1 MSKKKHLYSEETHIV
16 HGIEH
21 SHTPTM
27 DLVPPIH
34 MTSTFRFK
42 DSDHGAGVFDGSA
55 GGYVYTRISNPTV
68 DLFQE
73 KLALLEGG
81 EAAVA
86 TASGMAAIA
95 GTALSLAGPGDN
107 FVACN
112 AVYGGTFALFN
123 NHLRTYHIEPRFIA
137 PCNANTLERVDA
149 LIDKNTRFMFMETP
163 ANPTLDVINIE
174 LWAYLAGQH
183 GIPLVVDNTFAS
195 AYLQKPLA
203 LGAEIVVHSAT
214 KYLGGHGD
222 IIGGIVV
229 GKKKRIQ
236 QIKTDYM
243 DHFGPSMS
251 PFNAWLILRGLK
263 TLALRMDRHSSSALK
278 VASWLETHPRV
289 KRVHYPGL
297 SSHPEHLLARKQMKQ
312 FSGVLGFDLKGGL
325 GAGKIVMD
333 NVQLCTLAVSLG
345 DCETLI
351 QHPATMTH
359 ATYTGEEL
367 KAAGIDPGLVRLSI
381 GLEHPDDIMADL
393 ETAFSLIPS

>member
-1 MSKKKHLYSEETHIV
+1 
-16 HGIEH
+16 
-21 SHTPTM
+21 
-27 DLVPPIH
+27 
-34 MTSTFRFK
+34 
-42 DSDHGAGVFDGSA
+42 
-55 GGYVYTRISNPTV
+55 
-68 DLFQE
+68 
-73 KLALLEGG
+73 
-81 EAAVA
+81 
-86 TASGMAAIA
+86 MAAIA
-95 GTALSLAGPGDN
+95 GTAMALAGPGDN

-137 PCNANTLERVDA
+137 PCNANTLDRVDV
-149 LIDKNTRFMFMETP
+149 LIDKKTRFLFMETP

-174 LWAYLAGQH
+174 LWAYLADQH

-263 TLALRMDRHSSSALK
+263 TLAIRMDRHSSSALK

-289 KRVHYPGL
+289 NRVYYPGL
-297 SSHPEHLLARKQMKQ
+297 SSHPEHLLAKKQMKQ
-312 FSGVLGFDLKGGL
+312 FSGVLGFDLKGG
-325 GAGKIVMD
+325 
-333 NVQLCTLAVSLG
+333 
-345 DCETLI
+345 
-351 QHPATMTH
+351 P
-359 ATYTGEEL
+359 
-367 KAAGIDPGLVRLSI
+367 
-381 GLEHPDDIMADL
+381 
-393 ETAFSLIPS
+393 